1 MSTLWHDVRY
11 SFRMLLRNPGLTAVV
26 ILTLA
31 FSIGV
36 NIAVFTIVDGILLR
50 PLPFPESNRL
60 IFVGYHQNDMLDT
73 LSGPDFLD
81 WENQSQVFENLSAL
95 TFSDKN
101 LTDVGRPMALKTWK
115 VTTNYCQTMGIKP
128 ILGRGFLSEESIE
141 GNHKVVILNHD
152 LWQQKFGADPKIIG
166 KRITLDGEPYTVIG
180 VAPGKQGII
189 GQMAQILVP
198 LVKQQLDGSRSSHAY
213 LAFGRLKAGITL
225 QQAQAEMDTIVSRL
239 EQKYPNTNANSRVEL
254 MPLHKI
260 LIKEA
265 GVMLW
270 ILFSAVGLFLLVAGV
285 NVASILLARSET
297 RRPEIA
303 VRRALGASRFR
314 VIRQI
319 LVESLVLSVLG
330 GTAGLLMGYWAVT
343 YLQQMLPNE
352 LFGGIPLFDQV
363 QFHPR
368 VFGFACIISLITG
381 LLFGIIPAWHASRPI
396 LTEVLR
402 QGTQTALGGS
412 RRHGLLSVFVGT
424 EIALALVLLVGAGLL
439 AESFYRFQHVEPGFD
454 GKQVLAV
461 ELELPWQDKYET
473 HNRRLAFFRKVKRR
487 IESISDVLSVD
498 SISLRPLNVWKSS
511 QGFRIEGRA
520 PLPTGRHQSAEYRQ
534 VSWGYFST
542 MKMKLRSGRFLQEKD
557 DNTNPV
563 MVVNEAFVSR
573 YLPDEEPLGKRILF
587 RGRNLEIVGIVGNVK
602 SRSMSLNLV
611 EHPPKMY
618 EPITQACDSS
628 FTIMVRTKNDP
639 TALIGPIQ
647 QKVWEVDGDL
657 PIAKIHTMDDVL
669 YESMALQYV
678 GSLLMCVIAL
688 GALLLAVI
696 GIYGLSAYSTNQRHH
711 EYGIRLAIG
720 AQSRD
725 VHWLV
730 MKKGLKLTAMGSAIG
745 LVAALALARVLS
757 SVLYDISVT
766 DPVIFLGIT
775 LVLII
780 TALLGCHIPARRAAK
795 VDPMEALRYE

>member
-1 MSTLWHDVRY
+1 
-11 SFRMLLRNPGLTAVV
+11 
-26 ILTLA
+26 
-31 FSIGV
+31 
-36 NIAVFTIVDGILLR
+36 
-50 PLPFPESNRL
+50 
-60 IFVGYHQNDMLDT
+60 
-73 LSGPDFLD
+73 
-81 WENQSQVFENLSAL
+81 
-95 TFSDKN
+95 
-101 LTDVGRPMALKTWK
+101 
-115 VTTNYCQTMGIKP
+115 
-128 ILGRGFLSEESIE
+128 
-141 GNHKVVILNHD
+141 
-152 LWQQKFGADPKIIG
+152 
-166 KRITLDGEPYTVIG
+166 
-180 VAPGKQGII
+180 
-189 GQMAQILVP
+189 
-198 LVKQQLDGSRSSHAY
+198 
-213 LAFGRLKAGITL
+213 
-225 QQAQAEMDTIVSRL
+225 
-239 EQKYPNTNANSRVEL
+239 
-254 MPLHKI
+254 
-260 LIKEA
+260 
-265 GVMLW
+265 
-270 ILFSAVGLFLLVAGV
+270 V

-319 LVESLVLSVLG
+319 LIESLVLSVLG
-330 GTAGLLMGYWAVT
+330 GAAGLLMGYWAVT

-368 VFGFACIISLITG
+368 VLGFACIISLVTG
-381 LLFGIIPAWHASRPI
+381 FLFGIIPAWHASRPT

-412 RRHGLLSVFVGT
+412 RRHGLLSIFVGT

-439 AESFYRFQHVEPGFD
+439 AKSFYRFQHVEPGFD
-454 GKQVLAV
+454 SKRILAV
-461 ELELPWQDKYET
+461 ELELPGQDKYRT
-473 HNRRLAFFRKVKRR
+473 HYQRLAFFRQAKRR
-487 IESISDVLSVD
+487 IASLSDVISVD
-498 SISLRPLNVWKSS
+498 SINLRPLSTWKSN

-520 PLPTGRHQSAEYRQ
+520 PLPTGRHQAAEYRQ
-534 VSWGYFST
+534 VSWNYFST

-573 YLPDEEPLGKRILF
+573 YFPDEEPLHKHILF
-587 RGRNLEIVGIVGNVK
+587 RGRNLEIVGVVGNVK
-602 SRSMSLNLV
+602 SRGMSLNLV

-618 EPITQACDSS
+618 EPITQACNNS
-628 FTIMVRTKNDP
+628 FTIMVRTIGDP
-639 TALIGPIQ
+639 MALVGPVQ
-647 QKVWEVDGDL
+647 QKIWEVDGDL
-657 PIAKIHTMDDVL
+657 PIAKIHTMNEVL

-711 EYGIRLAIG
+711 EYGIRMAIG

-730 MKKGLKLTAMGSAIG
+730 MKKGLKLTAIGSVVG

-757 SVLYDISVT
+757 SVLYDMSVT
-766 DPVIFLGIT
+766 DPVIFVGIT
-775 LVLII
+775 LTLIV